1 MRVSGAGVA
10 FRLRCFGGHG
20 FWCIRSPEM
29 QRWLLPG
36 ELEERMQVRD
46 ARVKRRNVAQDGGM
60 DGRTDGRMD
69 GWTDDSP
76 PRHRWR
82 VRGRPGRL
90 RHRRRP

>member
-36 ELEERMQVRD
+36 ELEERM
-46 ARVKRRNVAQDGGM
+46 
-60 DGRTDGRMD
+60 
-69 GWTDDSP
+69 
-76 PRHRWR
+76 
-82 VRGRPGRL
+82 
-90 RHRRRP
+90 